1 MSQLIRV
8 WDPMVRLF
16 HWSLVIAF
24 ILCYIS
30 GEEESDLHLFS
41 GYAILGLISFRVIWG
56 LIGTKYA
63 RFNNF
68 IYRKEAVIAYLKSLV
83 SRKPKHYTGHN
94 PAGGWMVIALILSL
108 FITTLSG
115 LKLYAVEEGLG
126 PFANNLP
133 QVQLISSAYA
143 DSDEHNNEGEDDF
156 WEEFWEEIHEFFAN
170 FSVFLIFLHV
180 SGVFVSSLLHKENL
194 VKAMITGKKRE

>member
-30 GEEESDLHLFS
+30 GEEESALHLYS

-68 IYRKEAVIAYLKSLV
+68 IYRKEAVIAYFKSLV